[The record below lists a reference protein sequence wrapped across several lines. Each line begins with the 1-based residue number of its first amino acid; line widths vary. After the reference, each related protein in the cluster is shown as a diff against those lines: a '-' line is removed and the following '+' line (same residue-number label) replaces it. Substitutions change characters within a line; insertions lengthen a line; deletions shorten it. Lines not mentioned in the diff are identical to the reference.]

1 MIRYILLFVLFFFSL
16 AIAGTTIVD
25 NINDLVSAVEGAATG
40 DTILIESGTYTL
52 NKVQIN
58 VSADSVTIG
67 SLSGNRESVILQGQ
81 GMGNSA
87 VSKIF
92 WVNADHFTA
101 RDMTLQLV
109 YDHAIQTH
117 VDTDGL
123 TLKNLL
129 VRDVRTQLI
138 KVPWDGDDTKWSE
151 KGLIE
156 DCSFE
161 FSSGH
166 CYQQYSGGPDI
177 LHARNWTVRNNICRG
192 IRSPT
197 SSPTG
202 GAIMFWQYC
211 DDIIIE
217 NNKII
222 NCDRGIIAGLTSSHT
237 QTGVV
242 IRNNMIYH
250 ADIDDG
256 NFEGDASIVAESAP
270 GVEIYN
276 NTIFQQHD
284 YQSAIEYRWA
294 GTTNALIANNCIYI
308 TSSGYFLPIFARDG
322 AGGTETNN
330 VTNAQSSWFVNTA
343 AGDLHL
349 SSAVASLVDQGTS
362 VTGLNEDYD
371 RQTRPQGTAV
381 DIGADEY
388 FTGPLLQVR
397 LYLEGFYNQAS
408 ANMHTGLSTNHLIR
422 NYSPYNDT
430 THSHLDNA
438 ICDWVELQ
446 FADTPGGEPLW
457 QQSIMLQSDGWLCDA
472 LNHYKQI
479 CVDLSAGSYYLSVSH
494 RNHLRLTS
502 GSAITLSDGS
512 TSVYTFTGKDDFYL
526 PHQSKLIDTASGL
539 YTSPAGDID
548 QDLHITSKDYTLWHN
563 AISDNAGYTATD
575 LNGDG
580 KTDKN
585 DYYLWLFNAQNGL
598 NASIE

>member
-1 MIRYILLFVLFFFSL
+1 MIRYILLFVLFSVSL

-25 NINDLVSAVEGAATG
+25 NINDLVSAVEYAASG
-40 DTILIESGTYTL
+40 DTVLIESGTYTL

-101 RDMTLQLV
+101 LDMTLQLV

-202 GAIMFWQYC
+202 GAIMFWQHC
-211 DDIIIE
+211 DDILIE

-222 NCDRGIIAGLTSSHT
+222 NCDRGIIAGLTSSHS

-250 ADIDDG
+250 ADIDDSH
-256 NFEGDASIVAESAP
+256 FEGDASIVAESAP

-294 GTTNALIANNCIYI
+294 STTNALVANNCIHI

-330 VTNAQSSWFVNTA
+330 VTNAQSSWFADAA

-362 VTGLNEDYD
+362 VTGLNKDYD
-371 RQTRPQGTAV
+371 RQSRPQGTAI

-388 FTGPLLQVR
+388 FTGPLMQVR
-397 LYLEGFYNQAS
+397 FYLEGFYHPAS
-408 ANMHTGLSTNHLIR
+408 GSMHTTLKDNNLLY
-422 NYSPYNDT
+422 NYSPFDDS
-430 THSHLDNA
+430 THSTLNGD

-446 FADTPGGEPLW
+446 LFDTPGGEPVW
-457 QQSIMLQSDGWLCDA
+457 QTSVLLQSTGWLCDP
-472 LNHYKQI
+472 LNYFEQLCI
-479 CVDLSAGSYYLSVSH
+479 GLPTGSYYLRAYH
-494 RNHLRLTS
+494 RNHLGIVS
-502 GSAITLSDGS
+502 CSAVTLNDGS
-512 TSVYTFTGKDDFYL
+512 TSEYIFNGQDDFYL
-526 PHQSKLIDTASGL
+526 PHSGKLIDAASGL
-539 YTSPAGDID
+539 YGAPAGDID
-548 QDLHITSKDYTLWHN
+548 QDLYITSKDYTLWYN
-563 AISDNAGYTATD
+563 AISSNISYTAAD

-580 KTDKN
+580 IVDKN
-585 DYYLWLFNAQNGL
+585 DYNLWLFKAQNGL

>member
-1 MIRYILLFVLFFFSL
+1 MIRNILLFVLFPFSFVFS
-16 AIAGTTIVD
+16 GTTIVD
-25 NINDLVSAVEGAATG
+25 NINGLVTAVENATAG

-58 VSADSVTIG
+58 ISADSVTVG
-67 SLSGNRESVILQGQ
+67 SLSGNRESVVLQGQ

-109 YDHAIQTH
+109 YDHAIQTD

-138 KVPWDGDDTKWSE
+138 KVPWDGDDAKWSE
-151 KGLIE
+151 EGLIE

-237 QTGVV
+237 QTNVV

-256 NFEGDASIVAESAP
+256 NFQGDASIVVESAP

-284 YQSAIEYRWA
+284 YQSAIEYRWSS
-294 GTTNALIANNCIYI
+294 TTNALVANNCIHI

-330 VTNAQSSWFVNTA
+330 VTNAQSSWFVDIA

-349 SSAVASLVDQGTS
+349 SSAVASLVDQGTG
-362 VTGLNEDYD
+362 VTGLNDDYD

-388 FTGPLLQVR
+388 FTAPLLQVR
-397 LYLEGFYNQAS
+397 LYLEGLYNPSS
-408 ANMHTGLSTNHLIR
+408 AGMHTTLKDNNLLV
-422 NYSPYNDT
+422 NYSPYDDG
-430 THSHLDNA
+430 THSSLSGE

-446 FADTPGGEPLW
+446 LSDTPAGEPIW
-457 QQSIMLQSDGWLCDA
+457 QQSVLLQSNGWLCDP
-472 LNHYKQI
+472 LNSYEQLCI
-479 CVDLSAGSYYLSVSH
+479 DLAAGDYYLSVSH
-494 RNHLRLTS
+494 RNHLRPIS
-502 GSAITLSDGS
+502 SSAVMLMNGS
-512 TSVYTFTGKDDFYL
+512 TSEYTFGDKSDYYS
-526 PHQSKLIDTASGL
+526 PQQYKLIDTASAL
-539 YTSPAGDID
+539 YAVPAGDMD
-548 QDLHITSKDYTLWHN
+548 QDFNITSRDYTLWYN
-563 AISDNAGYTATD
+563 AISDNPGYTATD

-585 DYYLWLFNAQNGL
+585 DYILWLFNAQNGL

>member
-25 NINDLVSAVEGAATG
+25 NINDLVSAVEYAASG
-40 DTILIESGTYTL
+40 DTVLIESGTYTL

-58 VSADSVTIG
+58 VSADSVTVG
-67 SLSGNRESVILQGQ
+67 SLSGNRESVVLQGQ

-92 WVNADHFTA
+92 WVNADDFTA

-109 YDHAIQTH
+109 YDHAIQTD

-129 VRDVRTQLI
+129 VRDVGTQLI
-138 KVPWDGDDTKWSE
+138 KVPWDGDDAKWSE
-151 KGLIE
+151 NGLIE
-156 DCSFE
+156 DCCFE

-202 GAIMFWQYC
+202 GAIMFWQHC
-211 DDIIIE
+211 DDILIE

-222 NCDRGIIAGLTSSHT
+222 NCDRGIIAGLTSSHS

-242 IRNNMIYH
+242 IRNNMICH
-250 ADIDDG
+250 ADIDDSH
-256 NFEGDASIVAESAP
+256 FEGDASIVAESAP

-276 NTIFQQHD
+276 NTIFQLHD
-284 YQSAIEYRWA
+284 YQSAIEYRWSS
-294 GTTNALIANNCIYI
+294 TTNALVANNCIHI
-308 TSSGYFLPIFARDG
+308 TSGGYFLPIFARDG

-330 VTNAQSSWFVNTA
+330 VTNAQSSWFVDTA

-349 SSAVASLVDQGTS
+349 SSAVAALVDQGTAIS
-362 VTGLNEDYD
+362 GLNQDYD
-371 RQTRPQGTAV
+371 RQSRPQNSAI

-388 FTGPLLQVR
+388 FNGPMLQTR
-397 LYLEGFYNQAS
+397 LFLEGLYDPATNS
-408 ANMHTGLSTNHLIR
+408 MHTDLDDNHLLP
-422 NYSPYNDT
+422 NTSPFDNSI
-430 THSHLDNA
+430 HSHLHGDFS
-438 ICDWVELQ
+438 DWVELQ
-446 FADTPGGEPLW
+446 LCNTPDGTPVW
-457 QQSIMLQSDGWLCDA
+457 QKSVLLQPDGRLCDGR
-472 LNHYKQI
+472 NHHETLYI
-479 CVDLSAGSYYLSVSH
+479 DIAAGSYYLSIQS
-494 RNHLRLTS
+494 RNHVRLISRNAVSLADATLTVS
-502 GSAITLSDGS
+502 GFMDKGD
-512 TSVYTFTGKDDFYL
+512 YYMPQQG
-526 PHQSKLIDTASGL
+526 KLIDDDPDL
-539 YTSPAGDID
+539 YASPAGDID
-548 QDLHITSKDYTLWHN
+548 QDHHITSKDQTIWYNGQSSLSAYTE
-563 AISDNAGYTATD
+563 AD

-580 KTDKN
+580 MVNKN
-585 DYYLWLFNAQNGL
+585 DYRFWFENAQNGL